1 MMMQIKFLGEL
12 LILNILSRQRTGKM
26 RKLEKHTQ
34 PQPAQS
40 LHHSYVQI
48 LCPFTRRSQTMTYIM
63 HQNKN
68 SVHLY
73 YVYQG

>member
-26 RKLEKHTQ
+26 TKLEKHTQ

-40 LHHSYVQI
+40 LHHSYEQN
-48 LCPFTRRSQTMTYIM
+48 PFTI
-63 HQNKN
+63 HQKVSDDDIHNA
-68 SVHLY
+68 SE
-73 YVYQG
+73 